1 MRRAACIGAFIAMQ
15 AACVWVVEPDLGRLW
30 AGLPRLAGWIAG
42 GFPPD
47 FSGPADLARRAA
59 ETVALATLGT
69 TVAAVLAVPLALLAA
84 RPATP
89 ATPASVLY
97 HAARGLLDALRGIDG
112 FVFALIFVAAVGLGP
127 FAGMLGVALHSAG
140 SLGKLWSEALEA
152 ADPAPMEAALSA
164 GAGRAQ
170 AAAVVLV
177 PETLPQTA
185 SAMLYVWEFNIRA
198 STVLGLVGAGGIGQ
212 ELKNAVD
219 LLDFNRV
226 LAILAIIVA
235 LTLTAD
241 RLSGALRR
249 RLL

>member
-1 MRRAACIGAFIAMQ
+1 
-15 AACVWVVEPDLGRLW
+15 
-30 AGLPRLAGWIAG
+30 
-42 GFPPD
+42 
-47 FSGPADLARRAA
+47 
-59 ETVALATLGT
+59 
-69 TVAAVLAVPLALLAA
+69 
-84 RPATP
+84 
-89 ATPASVLY
+89 
-97 HAARGLLDALRGIDG
+97 
-112 FVFALIFVAAVGLGP
+112 
-127 FAGMLGVALHSAG
+127 
-140 SLGKLWSEALEA
+140 LWSEALEA

-226 LAILAIIVA
+226 IAILLVIVA
-235 LTLTAD
+235 LTLAAD
-241 RLSGALRR
+241 RLSAALRR

>member
-1 MRRAACIGAFIAMQ
+1 MRRAAWIVGFVALQ
-15 AACVWVVEPDLGRLW
+15 AACVWVVQPDLGRLW
-30 AGLPRLAGWIAG
+30 AGLPRLAGWIVG
-42 GFPPD
+42 GFPLD
-47 FSGPADLARRAA
+47 FSGLEDLLTRSA

-69 TVAAVLAVPLALLAA
+69 TLASVLALPLALAAA
-84 RPATP
+84 RPSNPWP
-89 ATPASVLY
+89 ALY
-97 HAARGLLDALRGIDG
+97 HPARTLLDALRGVDG

-152 ADPAPMEAALSA
+152 ADPAPMEAARSA

-170 AAAVVLV
+170 AAAVVLL
-177 PETLPQTA
+177 PETMPQIA
-185 SAMLYVWEFNIRA
+185 SSTLYVWEFNIRA

-226 LAILAIIVA
+226 LAILALIVGM
-235 LTLTAD
+235 TLTAD
-241 RLSGALRR
+241 RLSAALRA